1 MGQAAS
7 SPAGRLWLVGCGNMG
22 RAMLSRWL
30 SAGLDPA
37 QVTVIDPVADDLPA
51 GVRHESAPPQ
61 EAAPDMLVLAIKP
74 QQLGIVA
81 PLLADWQGAPPMVL
95 SIMAGVEAATLRERL
110 AAPVIIRA
118 MPNLPVSIGKGVV
131 ALFSDSADDEHRMA
145 AEALSRPLGLV
156 EWIDDEAIFHA
167 VTALPGSGP
176 GFVFRIIEALAAGGT
191 RAGLPAEQA
200 LRFAIA
206 TVEGAAAL
214 AAASDDSPRALAN
227 RVASKGG
234 TTQAGLDV
242 LDADGALNRIIAD
255 TISAAARRSREL
267 AEAAR

>member
-1 MGQAAS
+1 
-7 SPAGRLWLVGCGNMG
+7 MG
-22 RAMLSRWL
+22 RAMLVRWL
-30 SAGLDPA
+30 AAGLDPA
-37 QVTVIDPVADDLPA
+37 QVTVIDPAVTDLPPD
-51 GVRHESAPPQ
+51 VRHLVAAPD
-61 EAAPDMLVLAIKP
+61 EAVPDMLVLAIKP
-74 QQLGIVA
+74 QQLADVA
-81 PLLADWQGAPPMVL
+81 PTLTAWQGTPPVIL
-95 SIMAGVEAATLRERL
+95 SILAGVEAATLRDKL

-131 ALFSDSADDEHRMA
+131 ALFSDSASDDQRAA
-145 AEALSRPLGLV
+145 AEQLARPLGLV
-156 EWIDDEAIFHA
+156 EWIDEEALFHA

-191 RAGLPAEQA
+191 RAGLPAEKA

-214 AAASDDSPRALAN
+214 AAASDELPRTLAN

-255 TISAAARRSREL
+255 TIAAAARRSREL